1 MGALIAGGRGLEPLV
16 GSLRS
21 LVVGVLGDKRVVN
34 TGIGVRSPIIGAW
47 SWFSVSGKVVSLSS
61 VVASSILSS

>member
-1 MGALIAGGRGLEPLV
+1 MGALIADGRGLVPLV

-21 LVVGVLGDKRVVN
+21 LEVGVLGDKRVVN
-34 TGIGVRSPIIGAW
+34 TGGVRSPIIGAW